1 MDNERKELT
10 VPYIAYESAL
20 DKADRQHK
28 RMIVIIFALVVL
40 LVLSNIVWI
49 IAWNQYDYVD
59 GYEIDVDSEG
69 GGYANFIENN
79 GDIDNG
85 ENKS

>member
-40 LVLSNIVWI
+40 LVLSNVVWI

-69 GGYANFIENN
+69 GGYANFIGNN

-85 ENKS
+85 ESKS